1 MYLLKVPRKSFTND
15 TGGGERQ
22 MRLRSINCRPNDE
35 EGMICTRRFPRIDGE
50 STLPRIHTFLPRKY
64 SSAAIYINGQT
75 FQHECAHRRLQMF
88 VRNRRFMDT
97 CLYETSVRLHE
108 RWTNWHSMKRN
119 IVLHLW
125 AIMRVIVRPFLGV

>member
-15 TGGGERQ
+15 TGGGDKWDYALLIVVPATKKAWFARAVFHG
-22 MRLRSINCRPNDE
+22 STANRPFR
-35 EGMICTRRFPRIDGE
+35 GYTRFCHANIR
-50 STLPRIHTFLPRKY
+50 LPR
-64 SSAAIYINGQT
+64 YISIGKRP
-75 FQHECAHRRLQMF
+75 ECAHRRLQMF

-125 AIMRVIVRPFLGV
+125 AIMRVIVRLFLGE